1 MKNPVFLIVGGVA
14 AGPAAAAKLKR
25 LLPDSDVTLFEQ
37 GEHIS
42 YGTCSM
48 PYYLGGSI
56 AHADDL
62 VVYTPEAFEKDK
74 GCRVLTRHRVTE
86 IVPLRR
92 RIRVTDLTNGE
103 EKEFR
108 YDRLLMAT
116 GASVALPDPTWLQ
129 HRNVFSLK
137 SLSDAKSID
146 AFVSDRS
153 PHRVVII
160 GGGFIG
166 MELSE
171 AMKAK
176 GLDVTVVHRA
186 DLPVNNLESEIQTIV
201 LDEIGRHG
209 VRFIGGANIEK
220 LETENDCVT
229 AVATSKGRFDCDLA
243 LVATGF
249 EPNTSLARAAKIR
262 CGSRG
267 GILVDA
273 RMRTNVEHIFAAGAC
288 TEIKHLISNRYV
300 FHPLAQTSNQMGRV
314 AAINMAGGMAEFPG
328 IVAASAVKV
337 FDLEI
342 ASAGCT
348 LAQAREAG
356 FDASAHVVTTRSRG
370 RHYPGAKPI
379 FAKLI
384 YDHRTR
390 RLLGGHLAGEE
401 GAALRINTIAAAL
414 VGRLTLDDFD
424 RLDLM
429 YTPPFAPMWDP
440 ITLAARRPRSD

>member
-1 MKNPVFLIVGGVA
+1 
-14 AGPAAAAKLKR
+14 
-25 LLPDSDVTLFEQ
+25 
-37 GEHIS
+37 
-42 YGTCSM
+42 
-48 PYYLGGSI
+48 
-56 AHADDL
+56 
-62 VVYTPEAFEKDK
+62 
-74 GCRVLTRHRVTE
+74 
-86 IVPLRR
+86 
-92 RIRVTDLTNGE
+92 
-103 EKEFR
+103 
-108 YDRLLMAT
+108 
-116 GASVALPDPTWLQ
+116 
-129 HRNVFSLK
+129 
-137 SLSDAKSID
+137 
-146 AFVSDRS
+146 
-153 PHRVVII
+153 VII

-209 VRFIGGANIEK
+209 VRFIGGASIEK

-273 RMRTNVEHIFAAGAC
+273 RLRTNVEHIFAAGAC

-356 FDASAHVVTTRSRG
+356 FDASARVVTTRSRG

-414 VGRLTLDDFD
+414 VGRLTLDDLD

-440 ITLAARRPRSD
+440 ITLAARRSRSD